1 MEHDDGVPEDR
12 PLISV
17 RPISPEP
24 YTDEKWLQE
33 QDIDTT
39 TSENRKLQQFFGTL
53 DKFNSDWLND
63 EPTEDATKL
72 IVPLLQEGYTTITED
87 TGADKEVIDLCWYK
101 LTACAAIVSRVV
113 NSSENHL
120 FIRCRQ
126 VLLDGAKHELPRP
139 NPILGDQSESLP
151 YYSPFPRHEAVRGLL
166 RLTARQSDAE
176 MLDAIEKLASDPVA
190 SVRMVTARELFM
202 IYFTVPEKF
211 WDIVNNRAACE
222 TNQVVQKSL
231 YSTLIQVVA
240 RKKENEEKTT
250 HIMDKLLKR
259 TSPPT
264 EWLEPADPFIALLM
278 WLAIDRENSWALET
292 IEDTFFKEPIRFAN
306 PLNRA
311 VFWVMKNY
319 VIPKNLETSERH
331 EKTKRAIAWLSK
343 VIDVVSNGIEEL
355 CTTFKE
361 HGTEEVSQQLH
372 DLYRVIDEV
381 IMRLYFAVARE
392 RGESE
397 EPAEEIPDE
406 LRRRFY
412 GEVKPLM
419 EGIIDFALDPE
430 NGVMFA
436 KTAHYFMQLLTNFLS
451 CNPKEV
457 LHLAEGVARSSERF
471 GYNLDAL
478 AVKEVVKFVEIIL
491 ADHRNE
497 VREGEGLDDLL
508 NLLDIFAKT
517 GWADALRLVWRLDEV
532 FR

>member
-1 MEHDDGVPEDR
+1 
-12 PLISV
+12 
-17 RPISPEP
+17 
-24 YTDEKWLQE
+24 
-33 QDIDTT
+33 
-39 TSENRKLQQFFGTL
+39 
-53 DKFNSDWLND
+53 
-63 EPTEDATKL
+63 
-72 IVPLLQEGYTTITED
+72 
-87 TGADKEVIDLCWYK
+87 
-101 LTACAAIVSRVV
+101 
-113 NSSENHL
+113 
-120 FIRCRQ
+120 
-126 VLLDGAKHELPRP
+126 
-139 NPILGDQSESLP
+139 
-151 YYSPFPRHEAVRGLL
+151 
-166 RLTARQSDAE
+166 

-278 WLAIDRENSWALET
+278 WLAIDRENSWALKT
-292 IEDTFFKEPIRFAN
+292 IEDTFFKDPIRFAN
-306 PLNRA
+306 TLRHA
-311 VFWVMKNY
+311 VFWVMKNH
-319 VIPKNLETSERH
+319 VVPKNLETSEGR
-331 EKTKRAIAWLSK
+331 ESTRRAIAWLSK
-343 VIDVVSNGIEEL
+343 VIGVVSDGIEKL
-355 CTTFKE
+355 WATFKE
-361 HGTEEVSQQLH
+361 HETEEAKQQLR
-372 DLYRVIDEV
+372 DICRVIDEV

-397 EPAEEIPDE
+397 KPAEEIPDE

-436 KTAHYFMQLLTNFLS
+436 KTAHYFMQLLTSFLS

-478 AVKEVVKFVEIIL
+478 AVEDVVKLVEIVL
-491 ADHRNE
+491 ADHRSE
-497 VREGEGLDDLL
+497 VHEGEGLDDLL

-517 GWADALRLVWRLDEV
+517 GWSDALRLVWRLDEV